1 MANTTDQRIPTSRS
15 ETIFEDYKPAYN
27 KMQAQA
33 EANRCLYCEDAP
45 CITACPTGIDI
56 PEFIRKISTDN
67 VRGSAKTIF
76 DSNILGMSCARVCPV
91 EVLCVGSCVYN
102 LMERPPIQIGK
113 LQRYSTDAAFD
124 ADWQFYEAGADTGK
138 TVGLVGGGPASLA
151 CAHELR
157 RLGHGVTIYDRREVL
172 GGLNTYGCAPHK
184 IKSDRAD
191 EEVEWL
197 LKIGGVE
204 LRKSTTVGDDGD
216 VSWADLDAAHDAVF
230 LGIGIGADK
239 HLNLPNQDAD
249 GVRGCVDWIE
259 QLKLHH
265 VDVSGVTHAAVIGGG
280 NTALD
285 GVRELL
291 TLGVSNVTMIY
302 RGVEPGMTGYKH
314 EWAAAKVQSATAS
327 YRSQPLA
334 YEVTDGAV
342 TGVRCQGL
350 DANKKPIEGREYVV
364 PAQLVLVAIGQGK
377 LGHLLESVD
386 GVQVDWGRII
396 VDEAQATGRPGWFA
410 GGDCANGAKEV
421 VNAVAEGR
429 DAAGGIHAYLT
440 SGQT

>member
-1 MANTTDQRIPTSRS
+1 MAKTTDQRIPTSRS
-15 ETIFEDYKPAYN
+15 ETIFKDYKPAYN
-27 KMQAQA
+27 KMQAVA

-45 CITACPTGIDI
+45 CITACPTGINI

-91 EVLCVGSCVYN
+91 EVLCVGACVYN
-102 LMERPPIQIGK
+102 HMDRPPIQIGR
-113 LQRYSTDAAFD
+113 LQRYSTDVAFD
-124 ADWQFYEAGADTGK
+124 EGWEFYEAGEDTGK
-138 TVGLVGGGPASLA
+138 SVAMVGGGPASLA

-157 RLGHGVTIYDRREVL
+157 RFGHAVTIYDKREVL

-197 LKIGGVE
+197 LRIGGIE
-204 LRKSTTVGDDGD
+204 LRKSTSVGDDGD
-216 VSWADLDAAHDAVF
+216 VTWEALEQQHDAVF

-239 HLNLPNQDAD
+239 HLDVRGKDLD

-259 QLKLHH
+259 ELKLRH
-265 VDVSGVTHAAVIGGG
+265 VDVSNVTDAVVIGGG

-291 TLGVSNVTMIY
+291 ALGVPNVTMIY
-302 RGVEPGMTGYKH
+302 RGIESGMTGYQH
-314 EWAAAKVQSATAS
+314 EWDAAKLKGAQAS
-327 YRSQPLA
+327 WRSQPIG
-334 YEVTDGAV
+334 YEDSDGHV
-342 TGVRCQGL
+342 TGVLCQDL
-350 DANKKPIEGREYVV
+350 DERKKPIEGKTHVV

-377 LGHLLESVD
+377 LGHLLNGVD
-386 GVQVDWGRII
+386 GVELDWGRIV
-396 VDEAQATGRPGWFA
+396 VDENQATGRLGWFA
-410 GGDCANGAKEV
+410 GGDCSNGAKEV

-429 DAAGGIHAYLT
+429 DAARAIHAYL
-440 SGQT
+440 SEN